1 MHIHKCIIMIHNNYI
16 SLHTPINHSHNHN
29 VLLFFSYDKQELI
42 RLHRASNDPEEKK
55 LIQSQIDKHRDAEN
69 MRKNKHK
76 KPVEGDKNVTEN
88 VPENMDFIAMGASS
102 DSEGEE
108 S

>member
-1 MHIHKCIIMIHNNYI
+1 MYSHDYI
-16 SLHTPINHSHNHN
+16 LFHTPFHHSHTH

-42 RLHRASNDPEEKK
+42 RLHRASNDPEERK

-76 KPVEGDKNVTEN
+76 KPVDDKNVTEN
-88 VPENMDFIAMGASS
+88 EPGNMDFIAMDASS
-102 DSEGEE
+102 DSEGE